1 MLTMNKKL
9 QELYELGKDIK
20 VSIVGAG
27 KMGKGLIDQL
37 TRIKGMIPAL
47 VVNRRIEKAVDALV
61 SAGISKEDIIETNSL
76 KDVNFY
82 LEKGKFVVSENIELA
97 TKANIVDAVVDA
109 TGVPEVGANVALNA
123 IDNGK
128 HIIMLTVETDAVVGP
143 ILYKKAKENGVVY
156 TGTAGDEP
164 GATMELYNFAV
175 GLGFDVLVIGK
186 GKNNPL
192 NVYATPD
199 MVSEEAKKKELKPNM
214 LAEFVDGTNTMI
226 ELTSLAN
233 ATGFVPDVRGCH
245 GVESDLKS
253 LTNILSLKEEG
264 GVLNSYKAVE
274 FVKGIAPGVF
284 AIITTNSEE
293 VHKQLQYLSMG
304 PGPNYVLYRPYH
316 LTCLETPLTIFEACF
331 YKEATIAPTKGQ
343 VADTVA
349 VAKKD
354 LKAGDRLDYIGGY
367 TVYGTIEKHDI
378 AMKENLLPIGLIDE
392 NTIVKRDI
400 KKGELITY
408 DMVELNKDK
417 TIYKLRRLQDETI
430 G

>member
-1 MLTMNKKL
+1 MNKKL
-9 QELYELGKDIK
+9 HELYNLGKDIR

-37 TRIKGMIPAL
+37 FRIKGMTPAL
-47 VVNRRIEKAVDALV
+47 VVNRHIEKAKNALV
-61 SAGISKEDIIETNSL
+61 AAGISKDDIVETNSVI
-76 KDVNFY
+76 DANFY
-82 LEKGKFVVSENIELA
+82 LEKGKFIVSENIELA
-97 TKANIVDAVVDA
+97 TKVNLIDAVVDA
-109 TGVPEVGANVALNA
+109 TGVPEVGANVALSA

-143 ILYKKAKENGVVY
+143 ILYKKAKEAGVVY

-164 GATMELYNFAV
+164 GATMELYDFAV

-199 MVSEEAKKKELKPNM
+199 MVYEEAIRKELKPNM

-245 GVESDLKS
+245 GVESDLKN
-253 LTNILSLKEEG
+253 LTNVLSLKEEG
-264 GVLNSYKAVE
+264 GVLNSYKSVE

-284 AIITTNSEE
+284 AIITTQSEE
-293 VHKQLQYLSMG
+293 THKQLQYLSMG

-331 YKEATIAPTKGQ
+331 YKEATIAPVKGQ

-367 TVYGTIEKHDI
+367 TVYGSIEKHDI
-378 AMKENLLPIGLIDE
+378 ARKENLLPIGLIDE
-392 NTIVKRDI
+392 KTVVKRDI

-417 TIYKLRRLQDETI
+417 TIYKLRNLQDETI